1 MRKAGHD
8 RYLSWNRKY
17 RCKKISSSCVD
28 AEGVVSKVQ
37 EGELK
42 SLLTDL
48 EHDLDN
54 LSKHLAIWQR
64 EVELFRSRYYCLNY
78 FTTPQLLLLRQY
90 LGELNVGCDND
101 DRRGEMLALLGAV
114 NTNCSIYAV
123 KDAIREAQKFF
134 GVLSRGLGDIA
145 NQLLSES
152 DIEHIT
158 EMGFSRESAIAAL
171 NASNRDLNS
180 AVTYCVDYLSD
191 HNSAQL
197 PERNFVL
204 HSYSSLQLRQEGS
217 DDREQTDKSV
227 YLSLEMLG
235 KVLEYLAS
243 SFPNWPERSFPA
255 DQFRSGEPN
264 LIIIPQ
270 NDLLPG
276 ILSLYMRDFRFVL
289 PSAQEVLVCTPT
301 TSVEEICLFW
311 RRALLD
317 PNHRRL
323 FCLARADSLNYE
335 VSRKSW
341 EEFHR
346 LTQNLHSSVRYVAY
360 KFVVICSA
368 ENEDKSY
375 MVDVLDS
382 YRRASVPLPSLAE
395 IQSYL
400 KNKFCRI
407 PSSCQGLGGQLFPAA
422 SLDHQNSSVRVVRS
436 SRAGDGK
443 SFFINHIAHKLSN
456 LPQNRFARTGFG
468 NTSNQALHVVIP
480 LHDKEVNTNDILE
493 ILLPMSPSSEAPLAR
508 LIHVDVSPS
517 VVKGLDIFLFSLL
530 ILGEISDSEGHV
542 WRRSLDDLY
551 VVEITSTVAVFEQ
564 SQRGVASA
572 TMARRVRSSKRQA
585 NVRFCDWLP
594 SVSCNSPQ
602 EAKCYLASGATPNVG
617 DPDMDDG
624 EFRNSNVQ
632 RAFQYLE
639 RYNRN
644 ENLDPFTFRASNIE
658 GTHLT
663 CLQTLLSNCGLDNPT
678 WSQLKY
684 FINFLSSQLRDCE
697 KNDFCNPEAY
707 GNDLPGFKQFVIKFM
722 ILMSRDFATQS
733 FDDPP
738 ESIASQIELMVLRRC
753 WEHSSHPY
761 MFFNEDRHSVT
772 FVEVQITR
780 DGRLM
785 DPRNGQVLDSIMS
798 SDLSTALYTQG
809 FRLQENYDNWSKVRK
824 LGVLCAVM
832 GVENV
837 YDPDETYELTMD
849 NVKKILAIQMR
860 FRCGIP
866 VILMGE
872 TGCGKTRLIRYMSSL
887 QSNLTGARNMILMKV
902 HGGVTRRDIIAK
914 VHEAERVARK
924 NRRDYQ
930 GSRIQ
935 TVLFFDEANTTGA
948 LGLIKEL
955 MCDKRVNGRKV
966 EGLGSSLQVIAA
978 CNPYRKHTKEMIER
992 LESAGL
998 GYHVSADETE
1008 DKIGHIP
1015 LRRLVYR
1022 VHDLPESMKALVWD
1036 FGQLN
1041 PAIETLYIKQIVS
1054 RHVAIRQSIPN
1065 IHNLVEV
1072 VTEVLAAAQSYMRK
1086 QDDECSFV
1094 SLRDVE
1100 RAMIVMVWFYEL
1112 HDQLEHRMSA
1122 KHDQYQ
1128 GQLAANRQ
1136 LPQLEY
1142 LTRSFILALGVCY
1155 QARLRERRPFLE
1167 YISQRF
1173 RAPCNVPGGAEQIER
1188 EITNCQQIFLDELEL
1203 PPQIAK
1209 NHALSENVFMMIVCI
1224 DLCIPLFLVGKPG
1237 SSKSLA
1243 KDVVKNS
1250 MKGQLSSSTLFQ
1262 ALKQCHMV
1270 SYQCSPLSTAEGIIG
1285 VFQQCQRAQKERG
1298 NDKFVSCVVLDEVGL
1313 AEDSPRLPLKAL
1325 HPLLDDGT
1333 AGADDIGEEASRSNR
1348 VAFVGLSN
1356 WALDP
1361 AKMNRGILVNREVP
1375 DDNELI
1381 VSAQGI
1387 CSSDC
1392 HIQTLLS
1399 SLFDGLASAY
1409 KEIYITQKREFFG
1422 LRDFYSL
1429 VKMLFSLCRSS
1440 KQCPTWNQ
1448 LEHAVRRNFGGQ
1460 SDDEI
1465 ITVFRRCCSVAE
1477 DDRRS
1482 ENEEQLDN
1490 SAVGLIQANLQK
1502 QSVTSLGE
1510 SRYLL
1515 LLTKN
1520 YAALNIIRQR
1530 ILNNDDPV
1538 IIFGSSFPKDQEY
1551 THVCRTI
1558 NRVKVCMATG
1568 RMVVLLNLNK
1578 LYESLYDA
1586 LNQYYVYHGG
1596 QRFVDLGL
1604 GNHRVKCQVH
1614 KDFRLILVA
1623 EQTDVY
1629 DKFPIPLINRMEK
1642 HFLAMESV
1650 LSPEQQVIVD
1660 RVNEWAKQFA
1670 SVDAQQH
1677 VWRSNDTGQ
1686 TKFSVADAFVGF
1698 NDDAAATVVLQACRR
1713 KMICDRTSLFCNTRV
1728 ETDDVFELAENSL
1741 LNCATPDAVARLHVS
1756 QLSGEA
1762 SRLWE
1767 LYFSQQRHSSL
1778 LDYLRAKLVEN
1789 SLEESLLLQVTT
1801 HSRLL
1806 SVGLTE
1812 FRKALGI
1819 HIDSIALQ
1827 QFDNEQQF
1835 VKRLKEFYSHGSPQD
1850 RVLLVQCEAGD
1861 MNSELVACARYLV
1874 QEERESSLAHAL
1886 EQSPERE
1893 FTYFRHLVLVIQL
1906 PRVTGGSFRG
1916 FQGGVWDEVHIDELR
1931 PANQVLTPSITSLVN
1946 KKISSLLGTASE
1958 FQASNLD
1965 VDLRSDTSEN
1975 LGCSESNETLTEE
1988 ATPVLNA
1995 ESVLR
2000 ACIHGAVSLLDDMDE
2015 SIDNTSK
2022 RIHILMQLLPG
2033 DSRLD
2038 VPTCEPFYKQLKH
2051 QVIRLLHEQESH
2063 QDSTSATEWVR
2074 NEALSHSSLQKGG
2087 TFRRALW
2094 LRVVDTVT
2102 PVLSKIIAFVDSNHN
2117 LKLLEEVAAGSRSW
2131 LTDLWLDIF
2140 NSSLIS
2146 CHDYKF
2152 LSPLQKAVSQRV
2164 RVLSSGLNEHLFSA
2178 QFPFSHVI
2186 KLELDGMMRKA
2197 KDIAADRGE
2206 KIVTTVQR
2214 LFDSSE
2220 LGAVVRIVG
2229 KDSSNSADELV
2240 RRYLYDFIHMVYNVS
2255 SIEEMKVFDSPSCC
2269 NQR

>member
-17 RCKKISSSCVD
+17 RCKNFLSTVD
-28 AEGVVSKVQ
+28 TQGVASKVQ

-42 SLLTDL
+42 SLLDGL
-48 EHDLDN
+48 RHDLDD
-54 LSKHLAIWQR
+54 LSRDLDIWQLQ
-64 EVELFRSRYYCLNY
+64 VESFRSRYYCLNY

-90 LGELNVGCDND
+90 LGELNVSGDCDM
-101 DRRGEMLALLGAV
+101 RRGEMLALLGAV
-114 NTNCSIYAV
+114 TPKCSIYEV
-123 KDAIREAQKFF
+123 QNAIKKAQNFL
-134 GVLSRGLGDIA
+134 GQHCRGLGDIA
-145 NQLLSES
+145 DQSLSES
-152 DIEHIT
+152 DIGHIT
-158 EMGFSRESAIAAL
+158 EIGFSRDSAIAAL
-171 NASNRDLNS
+171 NATSRDLNR
-180 AVTYCVDYLSD
+180 AVTFRIDYLSGQM
-191 HNSAQL
+191 SAQMFD
-197 PERNFVL
+197 RNFAANAY
-204 HSYSSLQLRQEGS
+204 SYLPQKQLGS
-217 DDREQTDKSV
+217 HYREQTDKSV

-243 SFPNWPERSFPA
+243 SSPDWPERSFPA

-264 LIIIPQ
+264 LVIIPQ
-270 NDLLPG
+270 NDMLRG
-276 ILSLYMRDFRFVL
+276 ILSLYMREFRLVL
-289 PSAQEVLVCTPT
+289 PSAQEVLICSPT

-311 RRALLD
+311 RKALLD

-323 FCLARADSLNYE
+323 FCLARADSLSYE

-341 EEFHR
+341 KEFNR
-346 LTQNLHSSVRYVAY
+346 LTQNFRNTLHYAAY

-375 MVDVLDS
+375 MVDALDS
-382 YRRASVPLPSLAE
+382 YRRANVPLPSLSE

-400 KNKFCRI
+400 RDKFNRM
-407 PSSCQGLGGQLFPAA
+407 PTSHLGLGGQLFPTA

-443 SFFINHIAHKLSN
+443 SFFIDHIAHKLSD

-468 NTSNQALHVVIP
+468 NTSNQLLHVVIP
-480 LHDKEVNTNDILE
+480 LHDKEVNTNAIME
-493 ILLPMSPSSEAPLAR
+493 ILLPMSPSSDAPLAR

-517 VVKGLDIFLFSLL
+517 VVKGLDTFLFSLL
-530 ILGEISDSEGHV
+530 ILGEICDSEGHV
-542 WRRSLDDLY
+542 WRRSEDDLY
-551 VVEITSTVAVFEQ
+551 VVEITSTVAMIEQ
-564 SQRGVASA
+564 KRRVA
-572 TMARRVRSSKRQA
+572 TDGRVRSCKLQTK
-585 NVRFCDWLP
+585 VFFCDWLP
-594 SVSCNSPQ
+594 SVSCNSPE
-602 EAKCYLASGATPNVG
+602 EAKRFLATGATPKVG
-617 DPDMDDG
+617 DPDMNDG

-639 RYNRN
+639 RHNRN
-644 ENLDPFTFRASNIE
+644 ENLDPFIFRPSNIE

-663 CLQTLLSNCGLDNPT
+663 CLQTLLSNCGLDHPT

-697 KNDFCNPEAY
+697 KNDFWNPEAC
-707 GNDLPGFKQFVIKFM
+707 GDDLPGFKQFVIKFM
-722 ILMSRDFATQS
+722 ILMSRDFITQS
-733 FDDPP
+733 FDDPQAYTSN
-738 ESIASQIELMVLRRC
+738 EAQMMVLRRR
-753 WEHSSHPY
+753 WEHSSHPF
-761 MFFNEDRHSVT
+761 MFFGEDRHSVT

-798 SDLSTALYTQG
+798 RDLCTALYTQK
-809 FRLQENYDNWSKVRK
+809 FHLQENYDNWSKDRK
-824 LGVLCAVM
+824 LETLCSVM

-837 YDPDETYELTMD
+837 HDPDETYELTMD

-866 VILMGE
+866 VIIMGE
-872 TGCGKTRLIRYMSSL
+872 TGCGKTRLIRYMCSL
-887 QSNLTGARNMILMKV
+887 QSNLTEARNMILMKV
-902 HGGVTRRDIIAK
+902 HGGVTRRDIIMK
-914 VHEAERVARK
+914 VKEAESLARD
-924 NRRDYQ
+924 NRRDYPRY
-930 GSRIQ
+930 RIQ
-935 TVLFFDEANTTGA
+935 TVLFFDEANTTDA

-1008 DKIGHIP
+1008 DMLGHVP
-1015 LRRLVYR
+1015 VRRLVYR

-1041 PAIETLYIKQIVS
+1041 PAIERLYVKQIVS

-1065 IHNLVEV
+1065 VHNLVEV
-1072 VTEVLAAAQSYMRK
+1072 ITEVLAAAQSYMRK

-1100 RAMIVMVWFYEL
+1100 RAMIVMVWFYKL
-1112 HDQLEHRMSA
+1112 RFQLEHRMSD

-1128 GQLAANRQ
+1128 EQLPANRQ

-1142 LTRSFILALGVCY
+1142 LTLSFILALAVCY

-1167 YISQRF
+1167 YIAPRF
-1173 RAPCNVPGGAEQIER
+1173 RAPCNVQGGAEQIER
-1188 EITNCQQIFLDELEL
+1188 EITNCQQVFLDELEL
-1203 PPQIAK
+1203 PPQIAR

-1224 DLCIPLFLVGKPG
+1224 DLRIPLFLVGKPG

-1270 SYQCSPLSTAEGIIG
+1270 SYQCSPLSTADGIIG
-1285 VFQQCQRAQKERG
+1285 VFQQCQRAQKER
-1298 NDKFVSCVVLDEVGL
+1298 DKEKFVSCVVLDEVGL

-1333 AGADDIGEEASRSNR
+1333 VGADDDDETLGLSNR
-1348 VAFVGLSN
+1348 VSFVGLSN

-1361 AKMNRGILVNREVP
+1361 AKMNRGVLVNREVP

-1381 VSAQGI
+1381 VSAEGI
-1387 CSSDC
+1387 CSSDIR
-1392 HIQTLLS
+1392 IQTRLS
-1399 SLFDGLASAY
+1399 PLFLGLANAY
-1409 KEIYITQKREFFG
+1409 KEIYETQIRENREYFG

-1429 VKMLFSLCRSS
+1429 VKMLFSLCQAS
-1440 KQCPTWNQ
+1440 KKSPTWNE

-1465 ITVFRRCCSVAE
+1465 VDVFRRFIVVAAGSN
-1477 DDRRS
+1477 D
-1482 ENEEQLDN
+1482 EEQLDN

-1502 QSVTSLGE
+1502 VSVTNLGE

-1530 ILNNDDPV
+1530 ILNDDDPV
-1538 IIFGSSFPKDQEY
+1538 IIFGSSFLRDQEY

-1558 NRVKVCMATG
+1558 NRIKVCMATG
-1568 RMVVLLNLNK
+1568 RTVVLLNLNK

-1623 EQTDVY
+1623 EQIEVY

-1650 LSPEQQVIVD
+1650 LSPGQQVIVD
-1660 RVNEWAKQFA
+1660 RVNEWADLFT
-1670 SVDAQQH
+1670 SVDTQQR
-1677 VWRSNDTGQ
+1677 VWRSNNTGKR
-1686 TKFSVADAFVGF
+1686 KFSVADVFIGF
-1698 NDDAAATVVLQACRR
+1698 SDDTAATLVLQSCKKRSNA
-1713 KMICDRTSLFCNTRV
+1713 NE
-1728 ETDDVFELAENSL
+1728 ETDDVFEYATSCL
-1741 LNCATPDAVARLHVS
+1741 LNCATPDAVARLPVS
-1756 QLSGEA
+1756 RLSAEA

-1767 LYFSQQRHSSL
+1767 LYFFQQHHSSL
-1778 LDYLRAKLVEN
+1778 IDYLKAKRVEN
-1789 SLEESLLLQVTT
+1789 GTKDNLLLQVTT

-1819 HIDSIALQ
+1819 HIDFIALQ

-1835 VKRLKEFYSHGSPQD
+1835 VNRLKEFYKREKFEEG
-1850 RVLLVQCEAGD
+1850 VLLVQCEAGD
-1861 MNSELVACARYLV
+1861 MNSELVACTRYLV
-1874 QEERESSLAHAL
+1874 QEERELALSHTQKHL
-1886 EQSPERE
+1886 PTQKC
-1893 FTYFRHLVLVIQL
+1893 YLRHLVLVIQL
-1906 PRVTGGSFRG
+1906 PRVVGDLFKGFKGGL
-1916 FQGGVWDEVHIDELR
+1916 WDEVHIDELR
-1931 PANQVLTPSITSLVN
+1931 PAYQTMTPSITSLVN
-1946 KKISSLLGTASE
+1946 KKMSCLLTTISECQMLSCDVHFECVVSEDVGKGDLAEAVKEAS
-1958 FQASNLD
+1958 
-1965 VDLRSDTSEN
+1965 
-1975 LGCSESNETLTEE
+1975 
-1988 ATPVLNA
+1988 PVLDA
-1995 ESVLR
+1995 EAVIR
-2000 ACIHGAVSLLDDMDE
+2000 ACIHSAVSLLDDIDE
-2015 SIDNTSK
+2015 SIDNASR
-2022 RIHILMQLLPG
+2022 RIHILWQLLP
-2033 DSRLD
+2033 SERCLD
-2038 VPTCEPFYKQLKH
+2038 LPPCELFFRQLKR
-2051 QVIRLLHEQESH
+2051 QVIRLLQERQRH
-2063 QDSTSATEWVR
+2063 QDLSAVTGWVR
-2074 NEALSHSSLQKGG
+2074 NEALSHNSLHRGG

-2102 PVLSKIIAFVDSNHN
+2102 PVLAEIIAFVDRNHN
-2117 LKLLEEVAAGSRSW
+2117 LKLLEEVAAGSRSS
-2131 LTDLWLDIF
+2131 LSDLWLDIF

-2146 CHDYKF
+2146 GHDYNF
-2152 LSPLQKAVSQRV
+2152 LSPVQKAVRQRV
-2164 RVLSSGLNEHLFSA
+2164 RVLSSGLNEHFYSSK
-2178 QFPFSHVI
+2178 FPFSHVV
-2186 KLELDGMMRKA
+2186 KLEVDGMMKKA
-2197 KDIAADRGE
+2197 KGIAAELGE
-2206 KIVTTVQR
+2206 RIVTTLQR
-2214 LFDSSE
+2214 IFDGSE
-2220 LGAVVRIVG
+2220 LGGVVGRICRLSR
-2229 KDSSNSADELV
+2229 KCADDLG
-2240 RRYLYDFIHMVYNVS
+2240 RRYLHDFTHMIYNIS
-2255 SIEEMKVFDSPSCC
+2255 SKGDTRVFDTPPCC
-2269 NQR
+2269 KYTYNTFLFSLSN

>member
-17 RCKKISSSCVD
+17 RCKKISPAVD
-28 AEGVVSKVQ
+28 TQGVASKVQ

-42 SLLTDL
+42 SLLDGL
-48 EHDLDN
+48 KHDLDD
-54 LSKHLAIWQR
+54 LSRDLDIWQQ
-64 EVELFRSRYYCLNY
+64 EVESFRSRYYCLNY

-90 LGELNVGCDND
+90 LGELNVSGDCDM
-101 DRRGEMLALLGAV
+101 RRGEMLALLGAV
-114 NTNCSIYAV
+114 TPKCSIYEV
-123 KDAIREAQKFF
+123 QNAIKKAQNFL
-134 GVLSRGLGDIA
+134 GQHSRGLGDIA
-145 NQLLSES
+145 DQSLSES
-152 DIEHIT
+152 DIRHIT
-158 EMGFSRESAIAAL
+158 EMGFSRDSATAAL
-171 NASNRDLNS
+171 NATSRDLNR
-180 AVTYCVDYLSD
+180 AVTFCVDYLSGQMSPQMFD
-191 HNSAQL
+191 
-197 PERNFVL
+197 RNFAANA
-204 HSYSSLQLRQEGS
+204 YSSLPQKQLGSHDRQ
-217 DDREQTDKSV
+217 QTDKSV
-227 YLSLEMLG
+227 YLPLEMLG

-243 SFPNWPERSFPA
+243 SSPDWPERSFPA

-264 LIIIPQ
+264 LVIIPQ
-270 NDLLPG
+270 IDLLRG
-276 ILSLYMRDFRFVL
+276 ILSLYMRDFRLVL
-289 PSAQEVLVCTPT
+289 PSAQEVLICSPT

-311 RRALLD
+311 RKALLD

-323 FCLARADSLNYE
+323 FCLARADSLSYE

-341 EEFHR
+341 EEFNR
-346 LTQNLHSSVRYVAY
+346 LTQNFHNTLNHAAY
-360 KFVVICSA
+360 KYVVICSA

-375 MVDVLDS
+375 MVDALDS
-382 YRRASVPLPSLAE
+382 YRRANVPLPSLSE

-400 KNKFCRI
+400 TNKFNRM
-407 PSSCQGLGGQLFPAA
+407 PSSHLGLGGQLFPAA

-443 SFFINHIAHKLSN
+443 SFFIDHIAHKLSD

-468 NTSNQALHVVIP
+468 NTSNQRLHVVIP
-480 LHDKEVNTNDILE
+480 LHDKEVNTNAIME
-493 ILLPMSPSSEAPLAR
+493 ILLPMSPSSDAPLAR

-517 VVKGLDIFLFSLL
+517 VVKGLDTFLFSLL
-530 ILGEISDSEGHV
+530 ILGEICDSEGHV
-542 WRRSLDDLY
+542 WRRSEDDLY
-551 VVEITSTVAVFEQ
+551 VVEITSTVAMIEQ
-564 SQRGVASA
+564 KRRVA
-572 TMARRVRSSKRQA
+572 TDGRVRSSKLQTK
-585 NVRFCDWLP
+585 VSFCDWLP
-594 SVSCNSPQ
+594 SVSCNSPE
-602 EAKCYLASGATPNVG
+602 EAKRFLATGATPKVG
-617 DPDMDDG
+617 DPDMNDG

-639 RYNRN
+639 RHNRN
-644 ENLDPFTFRASNIE
+644 ENLDPFIFRPSNIE

-697 KNDFCNPEAY
+697 KNDFCNPEAC
-707 GNDLPGFKQFVIKFM
+707 GDDLPGFKQFVIKFM

-733 FDDPP
+733 FDDLQAYTSN
-738 ESIASQIELMVLRRC
+738 EAQMMVLRRR

-798 SDLSTALYTQG
+798 RELCTALYTQK
-809 FRLQENYDNWSKVRK
+809 FRLQENYDNWSKDRK
-824 LGVLCAVM
+824 LEALCAVM

-837 YDPDETYELTMD
+837 HDPDETYELTMD

-866 VILMGE
+866 VIILGE
-872 TGCGKTRLIRYMSSL
+872 TGCGKTRLIRYMCSL
-887 QSNLTGARNMILMKV
+887 QSNLTEARNMILMKV
-902 HGGVTRRDIIAK
+902 HGGVTRRDIIVK
-914 VHEAERVARK
+914 VKEAESLARD
-924 NRRDYQ
+924 NRRDYP

-935 TVLFFDEANTTGA
+935 TVLFFDEANTTDA

-1008 DKIGHIP
+1008 DMLGHIP

-1041 PAIETLYIKQIVS
+1041 PAIERLYVKQIVS
-1054 RHVAIRQSIPN
+1054 RHVTIRQSIPN
-1065 IHNLVEV
+1065 VHNLVEV
-1072 VTEVLAAAQSYMRK
+1072 ITEVLAAAQSYMRK

-1100 RAMIVMVWFYEL
+1100 RAMMVMVWFYKL
-1112 HDQLEHRMSA
+1112 RDQLERRMSD
-1122 KHDQYQ
+1122 KHDHYQ
-1128 GQLAANRQ
+1128 AQLPANRQ
-1136 LPQLEY
+1136 LPQLDY
-1142 LTRSFILALGVCY
+1142 LTLSFILALGVCY

-1167 YISQRF
+1167 YIASRF
-1173 RAPCNVPGGAEQIER
+1173 RAPCNVQGGAEQIER
-1188 EITNCQQIFLDELEL
+1188 EITNCQQVFLDELEL
-1203 PPQIAK
+1203 PPQIAR

-1224 DLCIPLFLVGKPG
+1224 DLRIPLFLVGKPG

-1270 SYQCSPLSTAEGIIG
+1270 SYQCSPLSTADGIIG
-1285 VFQQCQRAQKERG
+1285 VFQQCQRAQKER
-1298 NDKFVSCVVLDEVGL
+1298 DIEKFVSCVVLDEVGL

-1333 AGADDIGEEASRSNR
+1333 AGADDVEEATCRTNR
-1348 VAFVGLSN
+1348 VSFVGLSN

-1387 CSSDC
+1387 CNSDRYV
-1392 HIQTLLS
+1392 QTLLS
-1399 SLFDGLASAY
+1399 SLFDGLANAY
-1409 KEIYITQKREFFG
+1409 KEIYRTQKREFFG

-1429 VKMLFSLCRSS
+1429 VKMLFSLCQTS

-1460 SDDEI
+1460 SDNEI
-1465 ITVFRRCCSVAE
+1465 ITVFRRCCSVAA
-1477 DDRRS
+1477 DDGRS
-1482 ENEEQLDN
+1482 QNEEQLDN

-1502 QSVTSLGE
+1502 ESVTNLCE

-1530 ILNNDDPV
+1530 ILNDDDPV

-1558 NRVKVCMATG
+1558 NRIKVCMATG

-1623 EQTDVY
+1623 EQTEVY

-1660 RVNEWAKQFA
+1660 RVNEWAKLFA

-1677 VWRSNDTGQ
+1677 VWRSIDTGQ
-1686 TKFSVADAFVGF
+1686 TQFSVADAFVGF
-1698 NDDAAATVVLQACRR
+1698 NDDASATVVLQAFRR
-1713 KMICDRTSLFCNTRV
+1713 KLMWERSSLFRNARE
-1728 ETDDVFELAENSL
+1728 ETEYVFDLAVHSL
-1741 LNCATPDAVARLHVS
+1741 LNCANPDAVARLHVS

-1762 SRLWE
+1762 SHLWE

-1778 LDYLRAKLVEN
+1778 LDYLKAKVVE
-1789 SLEESLLLQVTT
+1789 SDTEESLLLQVTT

-1819 HIDSIALQ
+1819 LVDSIALQ

-1835 VKRLKEFYSHGSPQD
+1835 VKRLKEFYNHESPQN

-1861 MNSELVACARYLV
+1861 MNNELVACARYLV
-1874 QEERESSLAHAL
+1874 QEERESSLVLAL
-1886 EQSPERE
+1886 EQPPERQLS
-1893 FTYFRHLVLVIQL
+1893 YLRHLVLVIQL
-1906 PRVTGGSFRG
+1906 PRVTGGFFRG

-1931 PANQVLTPSITSLVN
+1931 PANQVFTPSITSLAN
-1946 KKISSLLGTASE
+1946 KKISSLLGTAAE
-1958 FQASNLD
+1958 FQVSNFD
-1965 VDLRSDTSEN
+1965 VDLRSDVSEDVS
-1975 LGCSESNETLTEE
+1975 LIEPNETVTEPS
-1988 ATPVLNA
+1988 PVLNA
-1995 ESVLR
+1995 VAVLR
-2000 ACIHGAVSLLDDMDE
+2000 SCIHGAVSLLDDMDE

-2038 VPTCEPFYKQLKH
+2038 VPTCEPFFRQLKH
-2051 QVIRLLHEQESH
+2051 QVIRLLEEQESH
-2063 QDSTSATEWVR
+2063 QDSTSATAWVR
-2074 NEALSHSSLQKGG
+2074 NEALSHSGLQKGG
-2087 TFRRALW
+2087 TFRRTLW
-2094 LRVVDTVT
+2094 LRIVDTVT
-2102 PVLSKIIAFVDSNHN
+2102 PVLSKIIAFVDRNHN

-2131 LTDLWLDIF
+2131 LTDLWLGIF

-2146 CHDYKF
+2146 GHDYDF
-2152 LSPLQKAVSQRV
+2152 LSPVEKAVSQRV
-2164 RVLSSGLNEHLFSA
+2164 RVLSSGLNDHLFST
-2178 QFPFSHVI
+2178 QFPFSYVV
-2186 KLELDGMMRKA
+2186 KLELDGMMKKA

-2214 LFDSSE
+2214 LFDSSD
-2220 LGAVVRIVG
+2220 LGAVVRKICEV
-2229 KDSSNSADELV
+2229 STHCADELG
-2240 RRYLYDFIHMVYNVS
+2240 RRYLYDLIHMVYNVS
-2255 SIEEMKVFDSPSCC
+2255 SIEEMKVFDSPVCCC

>member
-1 MRKAGHD
+1 MA
-8 RYLSWNRKY
+8 
-17 RCKKISSSCVD
+17 
-28 AEGVVSKVQ
+28 SKVQ

-42 SLLTDL
+42 SLLEDL
-48 EHDLDN
+48 KHDLDN
-54 LSKHLAIWQR
+54 LSMHLANWQR
-64 EVELFRSRYYCLNY
+64 EVESFRSHYYCLNY

-90 LGELNVGCDND
+90 LGELNVDGNSDV
-101 DRRGEMLALLGAV
+101 RLGTMLALLGAV
-114 NTNCSIYAV
+114 NPKCTICAV
-123 KDAIREAQKFF
+123 KDAMKKAHNFFAQQPA
-134 GVLSRGLGDIA
+134 GLEDMA
-145 NQLLSES
+145 HQLLSDS
-152 DIEHIT
+152 DIRHIT
-158 EMGFSRESAIAAL
+158 EMGFSRESAIVAL
-171 NASNRDLNS
+171 NANNRDLNR
-180 AVTYCVDYLSD
+180 AVAYCIDHLS
-191 HNSAQL
+191 NQILTQL
-197 PERNFVL
+197 PGTNFVWC
-204 HSYSSLQLRQEGS
+204 SYSSMQQMQEGS
-217 DDREQTDKSV
+217 DDREQTVKSV

-264 LIIIPQ
+264 LVIVHQ
-270 NDLLPG
+270 NDLLRG
-276 ILSLYMRDFRFVL
+276 ILSLYMRDFRLVL
-289 PSAQEVLVCTPT
+289 PSAQEVLICTT
-301 TSVEEICLFW
+301 TTCVEEICLFW

-317 PNHRRL
+317 PNPGRL
-323 FCLARADSLNYE
+323 FCLARADSLSYE

-341 EEFHR
+341 EEFQR
-346 LTQNLHSSVRYVAY
+346 LTQNFHSKMRYVAY
-360 KFVVICSA
+360 KLVVICCSA
-368 ENEDKSY
+368 ENENKSY
-375 MVDVLDS
+375 MIDALDS
-382 YRRASVPLPSLAE
+382 YRRANVPLPSLSE

-400 KNKFCRI
+400 RDNFYRM
-407 PSSCQGLGGQLFPAA
+407 PSSHLGLGGQLFSAA

-443 SFFINHIAHKLSN
+443 SFFIDHIAQKLSD
-456 LPQNRFARTGFG
+456 LPQNRFARTGLC
-468 NTSNQALHVVIP
+468 NTSNRPLHFVIP
-480 LHDKEVNTNDILE
+480 LHETEVNTNMVLE
-493 ILLPMSPSSEAPLAR
+493 ILLPMSSSSEPPLAR
-508 LIHVDVSPS
+508 LIHIDVSLC

-542 WRRSLDDLY
+542 WRRSQDDLY
-551 VVEITSTVAVFEQ
+551 VVEITSTVAMIDQKQ
-564 SQRGVASA
+564 SGVASA
-572 TMARRVRSSKRQA
+572 TMTRQVSGSKREA
-585 NVRFCDWLP
+585 NIRFCDWLP
-594 SVSCNSPQ
+594 SVSCNSPE
-602 EAKCYLASGATPNVG
+602 EAERYLASGATPKVG
-617 DPDMDDG
+617 DPDMDDR

-684 FINFLSSQLRDCE
+684 FVNFLSSQLRDCE
-697 KNDFCNPEAY
+697 KNDFCNPEAC

-722 ILMSRDFATQS
+722 IFMSRDFATQS
-733 FDDPP
+733 VDDFQA
-738 ESIASQIELMVLRRC
+738 SISNQTQLMVLRRR

-780 DGRLM
+780 DGRLI

-798 SDLSTALYTQG
+798 SDLSAALYRQE
-809 FRLQENYDNWSKVRK
+809 FRLQENCDNWTKDRK
-824 LGVLCAVM
+824 LKVLCAVM

-837 YDPDETYELTMD
+837 YDPDDTYELTMD
-849 NVKKILAIQMR
+849 NVKKVLAIQMR

-866 VILMGE
+866 VIIMGE
-872 TGCGKTRLIRYMSSL
+872 TGCGKTRLIRYMCSL

-902 HGGVTRRDIIAK
+902 HGGVTRRDIVAT
-914 VHEAERVARK
+914 VHEAERLARD
-924 NRRDYQ
+924 NRRDYP
-930 GSRIQ
+930 GSKIQ
-935 TVLFFDEANTTGA
+935 TVLFFDEANTTDA

-966 EGLGSSLQVIAA
+966 EGLGSSLQVIAT

-1008 DKIGHIP
+1008 DKLGHIP
-1015 LRRLVYR
+1015 LRHLVYR

-1041 PAIETLYIKQIVS
+1041 PAIERLYVKQIVS
-1054 RHVAIRQSIPN
+1054 RRVAIRQSIPN
-1065 IHNLVEV
+1065 VHNLVEV
-1072 VTEVLAAAQSYMRK
+1072 ITEVLAAAQSYMRK

-1100 RAMIVMVWFYEL
+1100 RAMMVMVWFYNLRE
-1112 HDQLEHRMSA
+1112 QLEHRMSD
-1122 KHDQYQ
+1122 KHDQRQ
-1128 GQLAANRQ
+1128 AQLPANRQ
-1136 LPQLEY
+1136 LPQLGY

-1155 QARLRERRPFLE
+1155 QAKLRERRPFLE
-1167 YISQRF
+1167 YIAPRF
-1173 RAPCNVPGGAEQIER
+1173 KAPCSIQGGAEQIER
-1188 EITNCQQIFLDELEL
+1188 EIATCQQVFLDELEL
-1203 PPQIAK
+1203 PPQIAR

-1224 DLCIPLFLVGKPG
+1224 DLRIPLFLVGKPG

-1243 KDVVKNS
+1243 KVVVKKS
-1250 MKGQLSSSTLFQ
+1250 MKGHLSSSTLFQ
-1262 ALKQCHMV
+1262 ALRQCQMV
-1270 SYQCSPLSTAEGIIG
+1270 SYQCSTVSTADGIIG
-1285 VFQQCQRAQKERG
+1285 VFKQCQRAQKERG
-1298 NDKFVSCVVLDEVGL
+1298 IEKFVSCVVLDEVGL

-1325 HPLLDDGT
+1325 HPLLDDCT
-1333 AGADDIGEEASRSNR
+1333 AGSDDVEETINCQSNR

-1375 DDNELI
+1375 DSNELI

-1387 CSSDC
+1387 CSSDR
-1392 HIQTLLS
+1392 HTQTLLS
-1399 SLFDGLASAY
+1399 SLFDGLACAY
-1409 KEIYITQKREFFG
+1409 KDIYRTQKREFFG

-1429 VKMLFSLCRSS
+1429 VKMLFSLCLMS
-1440 KQCPTWNQ
+1440 KKLPTWNQ

-1460 SDDEI
+1460 TDDKI
-1465 ITVFRRCCSVAE
+1465 ISVFRRCCSVAA
-1477 DDRRS
+1477 DNRKS
-1482 ENEEQLDN
+1482 EYAEKLDN
-1490 SAVGLIQANLQK
+1490 SAVGLIQANLQEE
-1502 QSVTSLGE
+1502 SVTTLCE

-1520 YAALNIIRQR
+1520 YAALNILRQR
-1530 ILNNDDPV
+1530 ILNDNDPV

-1558 NRVKVCMATG
+1558 NRIKVCMATG

-1614 KDFRLILVA
+1614 KDFRLILIA
-1623 EQTDVY
+1623 EQTEVY

-1660 RVNEWAKQFA
+1660 RVNKWAKLFA

-1677 VWRSNDTGQ
+1677 VWRSDDKGQ
-1686 TKFSVADAFVGF
+1686 TKFSVADSFVGF
-1698 NDDAAATVVLQACRR
+1698 NDDAAATVVLQAFRR
-1713 KMICDRTSLFCNTRV
+1713 KVVWERASLFRNAR
-1728 ETDDVFELAENSL
+1728 EEIDYYFELAVNSL

-1756 QLSGEA
+1756 QLSCEA
-1762 SRLWE
+1762 NHLWDI
-1767 LYFSQQRHSSL
+1767 YFSQQRHSSL
-1778 LDYLRAKLVEN
+1778 LDYLKAKLVE
-1789 SLEESLLLQVTT
+1789 SDTEESLLLQVTT

-1806 SVGLTE
+1806 FVGLTE

-1835 VKRLKEFYSHGSPQD
+1835 VKRLREFYNHESPQD
-1850 RVLLVQCEAGD
+1850 RVLLVQCEDGD
-1861 MNSELVACARYLV
+1861 MHSELVACARYLV
-1874 QEERESSLAHAL
+1874 QEERESSLAQAL
-1886 EQSPERE
+1886 EESLELKCC
-1893 FTYFRHLVLVIQL
+1893 YLRHLVLVIQL
-1906 PRVTGGSFRG
+1906 PRVRGGFFRG

-1931 PANQVLTPSITSLVN
+1931 PANQVFTPSITSLVN
-1946 KKISSLLGTASE
+1946 KKISSLLGTAAE
-1958 FQASNLD
+1958 CQVWNVD
-1965 VDLRSDTSEN
+1965 VDLGSDMSKDVVRSEQ
-1975 LGCSESNETLTEE
+1975 NETLTE
-1988 ATPVLNA
+1988 AAPVLNA
-1995 ESVLR
+1995 NAVLR
-2000 ACIHGAVSLLDDMDE
+2000 FCIHGAVSLLDDMDE
-2015 SIDNTSK
+2015 SIDNTSR

-2033 DSRLD
+2033 DSLLD
-2038 VPTCEPFYKQLKH
+2038 VPTCDQFFKQLKH
-2051 QVIRLLHEQESH
+2051 QVIRLLQEQESH
-2063 QDSTSATEWVR
+2063 QESTSATAWVR
-2074 NEALSHSSLQKGG
+2074 NEALSYSSLHKGG
-2087 TFRRALW
+2087 TFCRTLW
-2094 LRVVDTVT
+2094 LRIVDTVT
-2102 PVLSKIIAFVDSNHN
+2102 PVLSKIIAFVDRNHN
-2117 LKLLEEVAAGSRSW
+2117 LMLLEEVAAGSRSW
-2131 LTDLWLDIF
+2131 LTDLWLNIF

-2146 CHDYKF
+2146 GHDYDF
-2152 LSPLQKAVSQRV
+2152 LSPVQKAVSQRV

-2178 QFPFSHVI
+2178 QFPFSYIVR
-2186 KLELDGMMRKA
+2186 LELDDMMKRA
-2197 KDIAADRGE
+2197 QDMAADRGE

-2220 LGAVVRIVG
+2220 LGTVVRKVG
-2229 KDSSNSADELV
+2229 EVSSQCADELG

-2255 SIEEMKVFDSPSCC
+2255 SIEEMKVFDFPSCFC
-2269 NQR
+2269 N